1 MRTHQ
6 PTPSLVNRSN
16 VVNLSFSL
24 REKRLRSSRP
34 SDFQQ
39 QRTLRARENLQAD
52 YWLDGNHRERMKV
65 NLVVLVFLIFLIATG
80 VWLLDGLSDAFGPER
95 LSHQH
100 SQARA
105 VSLTAA
111 PRLGGS
117 DLFDQVRL
125 QDTKVL

>member
-65 NLVVLVFLIFLIATG
+65 NLVVLVFLIFLIVTG
-80 VWLLDGLSDAFGPER
+80 VWLLDGLSDAFGPPR

-100 SQARA
+100 SQARD
-105 VSLTAA
+105 VGLTAVA
-111 PRLGGS
+111 RAEY
-117 DLFDQVRL
+117 
-125 QDTKVL
+125 